1 MSAMPHSCK
10 NSIMANQTAS
20 KGRQLKGL
28 GINLL
33 LCIST
38 VIIFTGGL
46 ELLARMKYTFQS
58 HKQNSPITYDIFD
71 YDKEKAFQLKKNYSG
86 LFVEVPFTTNSLGHR
101 SPEVAPEKPKNTK
114 RVLVLGD
121 SISFGH
127 KVMDNETYAYFL
139 EEALNRHFD
148 ELGEDIAI
156 EVINT
161 AAPANSPYQ
170 EYFDL
175 KRGLTFDPDAIILQ
189 LTLNDIS
196 DMPYIT
202 IIDFQKHIDR
212 IFKERSAL
220 YLFLKDVGSR
230 IRFQD
235 ITGENISEKAQ
246 QQEIDIARSM
256 INDPNHP
263 EVLKVW
269 DMAFKWIQKMTDLAK
284 EKEIPLILIATPID
298 FQLGR
303 IKKDAH
309 PQRILEV
316 FAVKEGI
323 HFVDLLDTLQRM
335 YAESAVGE
343 PVETREEIDRII
355 RETDMSTS
363 DPLAEFWAIYFS
375 DYDHPSAVGH
385 KFISD
390 VLQPV
395 VLNALQ

>member
-1 MSAMPHSCK
+1 MSTTKHSCK
-10 NSIMANQTAS
+10 NSVIANQTVS
-20 KGRQLKGL
+20 KGVWLNGL
-28 GINLL
+28 GVNLL

-38 VIIFTGGL
+38 VVIFTGGL
-46 ELLARMKYTFQS
+46 ELLARTKYAFRS
-58 HKQNSPITYDIFD
+58 HTQNSPITYDIFD
-71 YDKEKAFQLKKNYSG
+71 YDREKAFQLKKNYSG
-86 LFVEVPFTTNSLGHR
+86 LFVEVPFATNSFGYR
-101 SPEVAPEKPKNTK
+101 SPEIALEKPENTK

-127 KVMDNETYAYFL
+127 KVMDNETYSYFL
-139 EEALNRHFD
+139 EETLSQNF
-148 ELGEDIAI
+148 GEDISI
-156 EVINT
+156 EIINT

-170 EYFDL
+170 EYYDL
-175 KRGLTFDPDAIILQ
+175 ERGLKFDPDAIILQ

-196 DMPYIT
+196 DMPYVT
-202 IIDFQKHIDR
+202 VIDVQKHIDR
-212 IFKERSAL
+212 ILKERSAL
-220 YLFLKDVGSR
+220 YLFLKDVASR

-235 ITGENISEKAQ
+235 ITGKNVSEKAL

-256 INDPNHP
+256 INDPDNP
-263 EVLKVW
+263 EVLKAW
-269 DMAFKWIQKMTDLAK
+269 NMAFEWIQQMTDLAK
-284 EKEIPLILIATPID
+284 ERGIPFVLIATPID

-303 IKKDAH
+303 EKQFAH
-309 PQRILEV
+309 PQRILQA
-316 FAVKEGI
+316 FAVEEEI
-323 HFVDLLDTLQRM
+323 QFIDLLDILQKM

-363 DPLAEFWAIYFS
+363 DPFAEFWAIYFS